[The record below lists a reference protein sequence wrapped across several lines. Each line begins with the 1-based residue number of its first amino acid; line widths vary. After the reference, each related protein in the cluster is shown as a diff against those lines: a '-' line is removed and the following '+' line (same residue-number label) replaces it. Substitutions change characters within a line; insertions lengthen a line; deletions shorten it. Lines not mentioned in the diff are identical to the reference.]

1 MSELTNETYDT
12 LRAFGLDEM
21 GGSDLGRK
29 WLDRLQLHGSELLT
43 LYNANDKVRAIAGD
57 ATSYVAALLSSESG
71 VLDEKGV
78 ALLNELLEALDA
90 AGSEELQGFVADAR
104 GQLREAQGQPVR
116 STLDLRG

>member
-21 GGSDLGRK
+21 GGSDLGRE

-43 LYNANDKVRAIAGD
+43 LFNADDKVRALAGD
-57 ATSYVAALLSSESG
+57 AMSYVAALLSSERG

-78 ALLNELLEALDA
+78 ALLSELLEALGA
-90 AGSEELQGFVADAR
+90 TGSEELQGFVADAR
-104 GQLREAQGQPVR
+104 GQLRDAQGQPAR
-116 STLDLRG
+116 SALDLQR